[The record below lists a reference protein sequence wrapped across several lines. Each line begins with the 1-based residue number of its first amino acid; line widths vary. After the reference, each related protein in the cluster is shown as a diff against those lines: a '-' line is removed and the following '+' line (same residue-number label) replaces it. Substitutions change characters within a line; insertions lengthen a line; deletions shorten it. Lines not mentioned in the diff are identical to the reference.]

1 MLSFFDD
8 FDELEKGNDKP
19 FSNVKEN
26 EKENE
31 KESVDN
37 TDIIKDLTE
46 VKKSIEDLTE
56 VKKSIEDLT
65 NIVNTFGDLIKELKN
80 GTGTNDN

>member
-19 FSNVKEN
+19 FSRVN

-31 KESVDN
+31 KEKEKENESVDN

-46 VKKSIEDLTE
+46 VKKSIEELSS
-56 VKKSIEDLT
+56 V
-65 NIVNTFGDLIKELKN
+65 VNTFGDLIKELKY
-80 GTGTNDN
+80 GTGANDN